1 MRYFFSIILFLPLL
15 TSSQST
21 FRQTQAKE
29 VFDNLVQAYAN
40 GKSAPFLEIN
50 PIGSTKS
57 FIAQYSSKNGK
68 HFITVDEKLINLCY
82 SFGKDSLS
90 SLAVILSH
98 ELAHYYND
106 HGWCSDYAFAINKTN
121 SALALKLKES
131 SKSAK
136 LEKETLADRYGLF
149 YASVAGY
156 FGFDIF
162 PSLLSKIYRYYKL
175 PDIQAGYPSL
185 PERKK
190 IAFDAA
196 QKAGELY
203 GYFRQGIA
211 AFNENKYQ
219 DAIIA
224 FEKANSFIPFR
235 ENYNNLGVAKV
246 RLALMLKPI
255 TREEVEFP
263 ERFLYPL
270 EIENK
275 SRISRDNTRSLNQKE
290 FSEMIRLLKSAQED
304 FRQAIRM
311 DPQFVKCYIN
321 LACVYD
327 LLDNPYAA
335 IGLIR
340 ELSQV
345 EQRKQEAQ
353 VILAIA
359 FFHNDQ
365 EDQANIIWKQIEAN
379 R

>member
-50 PIGSTKS
+50 PIGSPKS

-68 HFITVDEKLINLCY
+68 HVITVDEKLINLCY

-149 YASVAGY
+149 YSSVAGY

-162 PSLLSKIYRYYKL
+162 PSLLSKIYRYYAL

-185 PERKK
+185 PDRKK

-211 AFNENKYQ
+211 AFKEKKYQ

-246 RLALMLKPI
+246 RLALMLRPI

-275 SRISRDNTRSLNQKE
+275 SRLARENTRSLDE
-290 FSEMIRLLKSAQED
+290 EMSSKMIDLLMSAKKDFQETL
-304 FRQAIRM
+304 RI
-311 DPQFVKCYIN
+311 DPNYTLGYIN
-321 LACVYD
+321 LACVFD
-327 LLDNPYAA
+327 LLGNPSAA
-335 IGLIR
+335 IGQIMQIKNKPR
-340 ELSQV
+340 DEIMAK
-345 EQRKQEAQ
+345 R
-353 VILAIA
+353 IIAIA
-359 FFHNDQ
+359 RYHNNEQ
-365 EDQANIIWKQIEAN
+365 FLAEEIWSKILN
-379 R
+379 

>member
-1 MRYFFSIILFLPLL
+1 MRKIISIFLFLPLWA
-15 TSSQST
+15 SSQSA
-21 FRQTQAKE
+21 FRQSQAKV
-29 VFDNLVQAYAN
+29 VFENLVQAYAN
-40 GKSAPFLEIN
+40 GKSAPILEIN
-50 PIGSTKS
+50 PITSAKS

-68 HFITVDEKLINLCY
+68 HVITIDEKLINLCY

-131 SKSAK
+131 SKFAK

-156 FGFDIF
+156 SGFDIF

-211 AFNENKYQ
+211 AFKENKYQ

-246 RLALMLKPI
+246 RLALMLRPI

-275 SRISRDNTRSLNQKE
+275 SRLARENTRSLDE
-290 FSEMIRLLKSAQED
+290 EMNSKMIGLLISARKDFQETL
-304 FRQAIRM
+304 RI
-311 DPQFVKCYIN
+311 DPNYSFGYIN
-321 LACVYD
+321 LACVFD
-327 LLDNPYAA
+327 LLDNPAA
-335 IGLIR
+335 SIGQIR
-340 ELSQV
+340 QMQLKDQNDLNAM
-345 EQRKQEAQ
+345 R
-353 VILAIA
+353 ILAIS
-359 FFHNDQ
+359 FYHNGQ
-365 EDQANIIWKQIEAN
+365 FEDANKVWADLNYFK
-379 R
+379 